1 MFFKTQLCENLK
13 KLDFFVLLLL
23 SDNMFRFEKNGLEL
37 VSVDQYCLK
46 HLRVIVR
53 CVLITWMCDLPALLT
68 LRKDTEQ

>member
-46 HLRVIVR
+46 HLRVIVC

-68 LRKDTEQ
+68 LRKDTGQ